1 VHRIH
6 VRLVALG
13 VSALLCVG
21 CGGEEPN
28 PPALTVNDSGAS
40 ETSAPLDLD
49 TGLSEV
55 APRDAAVDCKIAAS
69 DGTICSCTEVGQDP
83 PTLYLVLDRSGSM
96 GEQGP
101 GTTRT
106 RWRMIREALV
116 GDAGI
121 LRKLGSR
128 IKVAV
133 NWFPSPSS
141 DDVCNSGREVV
152 HPTLG
157 GQATYDTIETKMAS
171 AIPRGATP
179 TAATLQAVSTAI
191 AKITGPVHVLLATDG
206 APNCGVKTCTI
217 DACTYNIEHAKILAE
232 GACDGTVN
240 CCDPAN
246 VTSGLGWK
254 ACSDDEA
261 TANAA
266 AAIGATGK
274 KVFVLG
280 VPGTIDAYRAHLDKI
295 AEAGGTINT
304 DGPTKYWAPTD
315 DASLQAALS
324 SIAAQAIDTC
334 EIRLEKPA
342 DDPGVTNVL
351 LDGEA
356 IPAEA
361 WQWTSPSTI
370 ELVGATCDRVK
381 AGTVTRVSV
390 AVGCKTVMR

>member
-1 VHRIH
+1 MRH
-6 VRLVALG
+6 LAFGLA
-13 VSALLCVG
+13 ALLCVAGGVG
-21 CGGEEPN
+21 CGAEDPG
-28 PPALTVNDSGAS
+28 PAALNGGDSGVP
-40 ETSAPLDLD
+40 ETSITAGED
-49 TGLSEV
+49 TGLSEA
-55 APRDAAVDCKIAAS
+55 APLDAPIDCKIAAA
-69 DGTICSCTEVGQDP
+69 DGTICSCTEIGQDP

-96 GEQGP
+96 GEQAP

-116 GDAGI
+116 GDTGI

-128 IKVAV
+128 IKIAV
-133 NWFPSPSS
+133 TWFPSPSS

-152 HPTLG
+152 HPTIG
-157 GQATYDTIETKMAS
+157 TPAAYDELYAKLAS

-179 TAATLQAVSTAI
+179 TAATLGVVSEAI
-191 AKITGPVHVLLATDG
+191 AKISGPVHVLLATDG
-206 APNCGVKTCTI
+206 APNCGTKTC
-217 DACTYNIEHAKILAE
+217 DLDSCTYNIEGAKIYAE
-232 GACDGTVN
+232 AACDSTVN
-240 CCDPAN
+240 CCDPGKIS
-246 VTSGLGWK
+246 SGLGWK

-261 TANAA
+261 TADAA

-280 VPGTIDAYRAHLDKI
+280 IPGTIDAYRAHLDKI
-295 AEAGGTINT
+295 AEAGGTINE

-315 DASLQAALS
+315 DASLQTALS
-324 SIAAQAIDTC
+324 TIAARAIDSC
-334 EIRLEKPA
+334 EIRLEKAA

-351 LDGEA
+351 LDGQA
-356 IPAEA
+356 IPADG
-361 WQWTSPSTI
+361 WKWTSSSTI

>member
-1 VHRIH
+1 
-6 VRLVALG
+6 VRLLAFGL
-13 VSALLCVG
+13 SALLCVG
-21 CGGEEPN
+21 CGGEEPS
-28 PPALTVNDSGAS
+28 PAPLVGGDGGPAQ
-40 ETSAPLDLD
+40 ETSVSVDQD
-49 TGLSEV
+49 TGLSEA
-55 APRDAAVDCKIAAS
+55 APLDAAIDCKIAAA
-69 DGTICSCTEVGQDP
+69 DGTICSCTEIGQDP

-96 GEQGP
+96 GEQAP

-116 GDAGI
+116 GDTGI

-133 NWFPSPSS
+133 TWFPSPSS

-152 HPTLG
+152 HPTIG
-157 GQATYDTIETKMAS
+157 GQATYDALYAKLAS

-179 TAATLQAVSTAI
+179 TAATLGVVSASI
-191 AKITGPVHVLLATDG
+191 AKISGPVHVLLATDG
-206 APNCGVKTCTI
+206 APNCGVKTCAL
-217 DACTYNIEHAKILAE
+217 DSCTYNIEGAKIYGE
-232 GACDGTVN
+232 SACDSTVN
-240 CCDPAN
+240 CCDPGM
-246 VTSGLGWK
+246 VSSGLGWK

-266 AAIGATGK
+266 AEIGATGR

-280 VPGTIDAYRAHLDKI
+280 IPGTIDAYRAHLDRI
-295 AEAGGTINT
+295 AEAGGTINE

-315 DASLQAALS
+315 DASLQTALS
-324 SIAAQAIDTC
+324 SIAAHAIDSC

-351 LDGEA
+351 LDGQA
-356 IPAEA
+356 IPADA